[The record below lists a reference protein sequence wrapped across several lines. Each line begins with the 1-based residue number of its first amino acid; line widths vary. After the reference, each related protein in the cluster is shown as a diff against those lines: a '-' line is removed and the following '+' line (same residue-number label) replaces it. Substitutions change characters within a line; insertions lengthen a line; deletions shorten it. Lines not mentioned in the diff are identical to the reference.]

1 MEAERVSDRNAI
13 ANEYQLTKGR
23 QYEKEKAK
31 KSISQ
36 SINEINIMIQER
48 EREKERKKEREIE
61 GKKRKEIQFQIVME
75 TAYKYVAYTFDPAK
89 STSKSTVTSI
99 ASSLSFFLLFF
110 SLSLLSSFLSCLYL
124 FHCIFALL
132 SSSFFFLFLAPRRDG
147 MCEAVSEPFPGWKRR
162 KCDSFK
168 SYDTQK
174 DDNDEDDD
182 DEEKSQRGEQ
192 KRSKGMKRERKK
204 NDAIV
209 RQLRP

>member
-1 MEAERVSDRNAI
+1 MGVGNSVPNLHSNEHWAQVAPFLNLKLVHGKWIHPGETIIERKKKHFSDWINGSGAGVWSKCNRKWIPADQGKAI
-13 ANEYQLTKGR
+13 RKR
-23 QYEKEKAK
+23 
-31 KSISQ
+31 KSQKINQ
-36 SINEINIMIQER
+36 SIDQWNKHNDTRERKR

-132 SSSFFFLFLAPRRDG
+132 SSSFFF
-147 MCEAVSEPFPGWKRR
+147 S
-162 KCDSFK
+162 S
-168 SYDTQK
+168 
-174 DDNDEDDD
+174 
-182 DEEKSQRGEQ
+182 
-192 KRSKGMKRERKK
+192 
-204 NDAIV
+204 
-209 RQLRP
+209 